1 MHNTHDTLLSLVER
15 ALTGNQRPLE
25 FYLREQSR
33 LPGPRANLELVNDLS
48 HLIAANTTEQPDK
61 VRTLL
66 DCLISDDQKKVVSN
80 TPSEFVVMCGVVAY
94 GVCAASQP
102 AWRVEVFE
110 LLDRYACSPCW
121 RVRQGVEMAFQHL
134 LTDATRETISYL
146 VFMASQGNL
155 YQRRASIAAVSEPSL
170 LFNSDT
176 LDAALSILDIILER
190 LRSTPAADRK
200 REDFRVLR
208 QTLGYAVSV
217 ITAATPEK
225 GFALMRTCAAW
236 GDPDVVWILR
246 ENLKKKRL
254 AKFVAYTTELS
265 ELLA

>member
-1 MHNTHDTLLSLVER
+1 MHNTHDTLSPLVER

-33 LPGPRANLELVNDLS
+33 LPGPRANLELVNDFS
-48 HLIAANTTEQPDK
+48 HLIAAHTKEQPDN

-66 DCLISDDQKKVVSN
+66 DYLISDEQKKVVSN

-94 GVCAASQP
+94 GLCAVAQP

-110 LLDRYACSPCW
+110 LLDRYACNPCW

-146 VFMASQGNL
+146 VFMATRGNF
-155 YQRRASIAAVSEPSL
+155 YQQRASIAAIAEPSL
-170 LFNSDT
+170 LFNPDT
-176 LDAALSILDIILER
+176 LNAALSILSSILER
-190 LRSTPAADRK
+190 LRSTPTVDRK